1 MTENIPTSQPSPN
14 PLQESPKISVP
25 TQSSV
30 TTATSTTTTTTR
42 SFKLPTKFSPRMI
55 IGGLFFALLII
66 GGIAAYYLSTQS
78 QDVRQQ
84 AAYDCYVAGGS
95 CQPQACSTGQVAGS
109 GVCSGGLICCA
120 PAPRDC
126 YAAGGSCQPQA
137 CSTGQVAGSGV
148 CSGGLICCAPAPRD
162 CYAAGGSCQPQA
174 CSTGQVAGSGVCS
187 GGLICCAP
195 AVTPPSTPPS
205 TPPTATPPGGTCSG
219 AAQSCESQAC
229 CNGLTC
235 QGLAG
240 SRICQGLVPG
250 FCGANA
256 TCGGNSGWLGF
267 RCNSLSNGQCLEN
280 PQTFNSYQEAYSYA
294 SASGCGQVDEVC
306 VGGNANRQL
315 CGQFNIINRSCDT
328 IVNPPPGESPP
339 PGATPSPSPGATP
352 SPPPGPV
359 CVHIAMNRINP
370 RVGDVVA
377 FTCGAIPGVNKYEFR
392 VKLPNGTIQALA
404 SLSGTDQ
411 INTSANFTINQAGEF
426 KAQCRICPDNECQ
439 AWEPLGDYGKN
450 I

>member
-84 AAYDCYVAGGS
+84 AAYDCSV
-95 CQPQACSTGQVAGS
+95 
-109 GVCSGGLICCA
+109 
-120 PAPRDC
+120 
-126 YAAGGSCQPQA
+126 
-137 CSTGQVAGSGV
+137 
-148 CSGGLICCAPAPRD
+148 
-162 CYAAGGSCQPQA
+162 AGGSCQPQA

-250 FCGANA
+250 VCGANA

-267 RCNSLSNGQCLEN
+267 RCNNLSNGQCLEN